1 MKVSFNWLAD
11 HLDLSAHSTAQLSDL
26 LTFAGI
32 EVEGITERGVR
43 SDFLIVGKVVSFVPH
58 PNADRLR
65 LCQVDDGS
73 GTPRQI
79 VCGAKNF
86 EPGDKV
92 PVALPGAVLPG
103 GFQIKESQL
112 RGSLSQGMMCAGR
125 EIGFSDDADGLMI
138 LPADAPVGTPIHEY
152 LEVDTM
158 LEVEVTPN
166 RPDLLSHLG
175 MARELAAL
183 AKLNLKSRGDYSASS
198 VKTQAAEEAEIQLVD
213 TEGCPYY
220 TARRIRGVKVAPSPA
235 WLVRKL
241 ESVGLRPINNIVDIT
256 NYVLMEMAQPL
267 HAFDA
272 AKLDGGIVVRSA
284 AEGEKFLALDGRECS
299 LAAVDLVI
307 ADGKQAVA
315 LAGVMG
321 GALSGVTDETTDI
334 LLEAAWFQP
343 SRVRHTSRRLAMMSD
358 SSYRFE
364 RGVDPQQTAGASEL
378 AVRLILELAGGT
390 ADEVLL
396 TAGAPPVLT
405 SQVTLDLPRAQRLLG
420 TPISEA
426 EVTDILTRL
435 NLKPLGGLAFG
446 IPGYRQDLQRPVD
459 LVEEIARVHGIAN
472 IPATTDGQF
481 VPASAADAVYDFKM
495 TLRQRLVGQGLFE
508 AQTIKLISTAQVEDS
523 LGTTPQLLPV
533 LPLRNPLSDDHT
545 IMRPSLLP
553 GLLGV
558 AERNIRM
565 GTNSL
570 RFFETGTV
578 FARTPDGKA
587 IEKDALALLLCGP
600 VSPIAWNRQ
609 TPAAADPSELR
620 AVLDALCPGVSV
632 KLKPVPNARLL
643 TAAQIIVN
651 GKPVGLCGQLQPA
664 RVRALDSRHPVFAA
678 EIDTTLLLKALTRE
692 VKFDEL
698 PRFPGISRD
707 IALEVPADLAN
718 GKLEDFFSTR
728 KEPLLTGATLF
739 DVFAD
744 PTGQKIAADKKS
756 LAYTLTYRDSG
767 KTLSTAEVDTAHN
780 KVVAE
785 LLKAH
790 SVTVR

>member
-11 HLDLSAHSTAQLSDL
+11 HLDLSAHSTTQLSDL

-32 EVEGITERGVR
+32 EVEGITARGVR

-86 EPGDKV
+86 AEGDKV

-103 GFQIKESQL
+103 GFEIKESQL

-138 LPADAPVGTPIHEY
+138 LPEDAPVGMAIHEY

-183 AKLNLKSRGDYSASS
+183 AKLPLKGQSEHIATTVKAHAAAAS
-198 VKTQAAEEAEIQLVD
+198 EIRLDD
-213 TEGCPYY
+213 TAGCPFY

-235 WLVRKL
+235 WLLRKL

-256 NYVLMEMAQPL
+256 NYVLMEMGQPL
-267 HAFDA
+267 HAFDL
-272 AKLDGGIVVRSA
+272 AKLNGGITVRSA
-284 AEGEKFLALDGRECS
+284 GEGENFLALDGRECR
-299 LAAVDLVI
+299 LTTADLVI
-307 ADGKQAVA
+307 ADENQAIA

-321 GALSGVTDETTDI
+321 GALSGVADETTDI

-343 SRVRHTSRRLAMMSD
+343 SRVRHTSRRLAMLSD

-378 AVRLILELAGGT
+378 AVRLILEIAGGT
-390 ADEVLL
+390 ADDVLL
-396 TAGAPPVLT
+396 TAGSPPVLT
-405 SQVTLDLPRAQRLLG
+405 GHVTLDLPRAQRLLG
-420 TPISEA
+420 TAISEA
-426 EVTDILTRL
+426 EVMDILTRL
-435 NLKPLGGLAFG
+435 NLKRAGGLTFA
-446 IPGYRQDLQRPVD
+446 IPGYRQDLQRSVD
-459 LVEEIARVHGIAN
+459 LVEEVARVFGIAN

-495 TLRQRLVGQGLFE
+495 ALRQRLVGQGLYE
-508 AQTIKLISTAQVEDS
+508 AQTIKLISNPQVEDA
-523 LGTTPQLLPV
+523 LGTTPQLLPI

-545 IMRPSLLP
+545 VMRPSLLP
-553 GLLGV
+553 GLLAV
-558 AERNIRM
+558 AERNLRM

-587 IEKDALALLLCGP
+587 IEKDALAILLSGP
-600 VSPIAWNRQ
+600 VSRPAWNRQ
-609 TPAAADPSELR
+609 APAAADPSELR

-632 KLKPVPNARLL
+632 KLRPVPNSRLL

-651 GKPVGLCGQLQPA
+651 GRPAGLCGQLQPA
-664 RVRALDSRHPVFAA
+664 RVRALDSRHPVYAA
-678 EIDTTLLLKALTRE
+678 EIDTGLLFKAMSRE
-692 VKFDEL
+692 VKFDEI
-698 PRFPGISRD
+698 PRFPSITRD
-707 IALEVPADLAN
+707 IALEAPADLAN
-718 GKLEDFFSTR
+718 GNLEDFFTTR
-728 KEPLLTGATLF
+728 KEPLLTGAVLF
-739 DVFAD
+739 DRFAD
-744 PTGQKIAADKKS
+744 PTGQKLAADKKS

-767 KTLSTAEVDTAHN
+767 KTLSSAEVDTAHT

-785 LLKAH
+785 LLKALP
-790 SVTVR
+790 VTVR

>member
-11 HLDLSAHSTAQLSDL
+11 HLDLSSHSTARLSDL

-43 SDFLIVGKVVSFVPH
+43 SEFLIVGQVVSFVPH

-183 AKLNLKSRGDYSASS
+183 AKLDLKSRGDYSASS
-198 VKTQAAEEAEIQLVD
+198 VKTQTALAEEIQLVD
-213 TEGCPYY
+213 TEGCPCY

-256 NYVLMEMAQPL
+256 NYVLMEMGQPL

-284 AEGEKFLALDGRECS
+284 AEEEKFLALDGRECS

-545 IMRPSLLP
+545 TMRPSLLP

-587 IEKDALALLLCGP
+587 IEKDALALLLSGP
-600 VSPIAWNRQ
+600 VSPSAWNRQ
-609 TPAAADPSELR
+609 TPAVADPSELR

-632 KLKPVPNARLL
+632 KLKPVPNVRLL

-678 EIDTTLLLKALTRE
+678 EIDTALLLKALTRE

-790 SVTVR
+790 PVTVR

>member
-11 HLDLSAHSTAQLSDL
+11 HLDLSAHSTAQLSGL

-73 GTPRQI
+73 GAPRQI

-86 EPGDKV
+86 AEGDNV

-103 GFQIKESQL
+103 GFEIKESQL

-138 LPADAPVGTPIHEY
+138 LPVDAPVGTPIHEY

-183 AKLNLKSRGDYSASS
+183 AKLPLKGQSDYTAGT
-198 VKTQAAEEAEIQLVD
+198 VKSQAAAASEIRLED
-213 TEGCPYY
+213 TTGCPFY
-220 TARRIRGVKVAPSPA
+220 TARRMRGVKVAPSPA

-256 NYVLMEMAQPL
+256 NYVLMEMGQPL
-267 HAFDA
+267 HAFDL
-272 AKLDGGIVVRSA
+272 AKLNGGITVRTA
-284 AEGEKFLALDGRECS
+284 TEGESFPALDGRQCS
-299 LAAVDLVI
+299 LTSVDLVI
-307 ADGKQAVA
+307 ADETQAIA

-321 GALSGVTDETTDI
+321 GALSGVTDKTTDI
-334 LLEAAWFQP
+334 LLEAAWFEP
-343 SRVRHTSRRLAMMSD
+343 SRVRHTSRRLAIMSD

-364 RGVDPQQTAGASEL
+364 RGVDPQQTAGASGL

-390 ADEVLL
+390 AEDVLL
-396 TAGAPPVLT
+396 TAGSPPVLT
-405 SQVTLDLPRAQRLLG
+405 SGVTLDLPRAQRLLG
-420 TPISEA
+420 TSISEA
-426 EVTDILTRL
+426 DVTDILTRL
-435 NLKPLGGLAFG
+435 NLKPVGSLTFA
-446 IPGYRQDLQRPVD
+446 IPGYRQDLQRSVD
-459 LVEEIARVHGIAN
+459 LVEEIARVFGIAN

-481 VPASAADAVYDFKM
+481 VPASAADAFYDFKM
-495 TLRQRLVGQGLFE
+495 ALRHRLSGEGLYE
-508 AQTIKLISTAQVEDS
+508 AHTIKLISTAQVEDA

-545 IMRPSLLP
+545 TMRPSLLP

-558 AERNIRM
+558 AARNIRM
-565 GTNSL
+565 GTSSL

-587 IEKDALALLLCGP
+587 IEKDALALLLSGP
-600 VSPIAWNRQ
+600 VSPAAWNRQ
-609 TPAAADPSELR
+609 VPAVADPSELR

-643 TAAQIIVN
+643 SAAQIIVN

-664 RVRALDSRHPVFAA
+664 RVRALDSRHPVYAA
-678 EIDTTLLLKALTRE
+678 EIDTGLLLKAMTRE
-692 VKFDEL
+692 VKFDEI
-698 PRFPGISRD
+698 PRFPSITRD

-718 GKLEDFFSTR
+718 GKLEDFFTTR
-728 KEPLLTGATLF
+728 KEPLLTGAVLF
-739 DVFAD
+739 DRFAD
-744 PTGQKIAADKKS
+744 ATGQKLAADKKS

-767 KTLSTAEVDTAHN
+767 KTLSTAEVDTAHA
-780 KVVAE
+780 KVIAE
-785 LLKAH
+785 LLKALP
-790 SVTVR
+790 VTVR